1 VTCVFHSKGACQPNS
16 PDRPEFIKCFAVLPS
31 TRWEQIVSSNPRAPS
46 AADHMAQIF
55 IRNFALPNK
64 QIYDRV
70 YATRFGQSTSANQPR
85 PYRSKNLIP
94 PLINGVRTF
103 VGRPLTGTSAEDCV
117 DVSTYNSLMSASN
130 AQNDEYLK
138 VLTINEELHRQVTK
152 SHGDATAATL
162 TTEELHFQ
170 LTKYRAEAETAQRL
184 LSDAQTELTEL
195 NIALDHAYNEVAKL
209 TGERDELLWELRG
222 IPDDNS
228 SMHDSSGRIPVPFEH
243 SAAAPPLPLPRTPAT
258 PRAQRSTAAP
268 TATTPRSPAARRGHT
283 VHSVVGSP
291 RARTIAR
298 SADGSPAARSAVRSP
313 ALSPAAA
320 RTLNTPVSSPLRGAA
335 SIGTEQITGWEWHS
349 SQMSQGTI
357 DAIMMPLNPS
367 PSPSPPPFDPAH
379 YITAAKDILTLWSR
393 LDQLASVTRVAD
405 LPRSSW
411 SHALSELNLDPTLA
425 HIIITK
431 WESIAQCS

>member
-31 TRWEQIVSSNPRAPS
+31 ARWEQIVSSNPRAAS

-55 IRNFALPNK
+55 IRNIALPNK
-64 QIYDRV
+64 QIYDRIF
-70 YATRFGQSTSANQPR
+70 ANRFGQSTSGNQPR
-85 PYRSKNLIP
+85 PYRTKNLIP
-94 PLINGVRTF
+94 PLVNGVRTF
-103 VGRPLTGTSAEDCV
+103 VGRPLTGTNAEDCV

-138 VLTINEELHRQVTK
+138 VLTINEELQQQVTK

-170 LTKYRAEAETAQRL
+170 LTKYRAEAETARRL
-184 LSDAQTELTEL
+184 LSDAQTELTDL
-195 NIALDHAYNEVAKL
+195 NLALDQAYNEVAKL

-222 IPDDNS
+222 IPEDDS
-228 SMHDSSGRIPVPFEH
+228 GMHDGSGRIPVPFEH
-243 SAAAPPLPLPRTPAT
+243 SAAAPPLPLTHTPTTPRGQRTTAT
-258 PRAQRSTAAP
+258 PTP
-268 TATTPRSPAARRGHT
+268 TTPRSPAARRGIT
-283 VHSVVGSP
+283 VVGSP
-291 RARTIAR
+291 RAPR
-298 SADGSPAARSAVRSP
+298 SIIRSTAGSPAARSAVRSP
-313 ALSPAAA
+313 ALSPAAT
-320 RTLNTPVSSPLRGAA
+320 RTPVSSPLRGAA
-335 SIGTEQITGWEWHS
+335 SVGAEQITGWEWRS

-367 PSPSPPPFDPAH
+367 PSPSPPPFDPAR
-379 YITAAKDILTLWSR
+379 YIVAAKDILTLWSR

-411 SHALSELNLDPTLA
+411 SRALSELNLDPTLSQ
-425 HIIITK
+425 IIITK
-431 WESIAQCS
+431 WENIAQCQ